1 MSYAY
6 IRKAPFDLETHRVV
20 REQVGPEGPEGLL
33 VHLVFRRGEE
43 LEFIDVWDSEQDWE
57 RFQSERLGPAVQAA
71 QGDRGAPTAP
81 TASSSTS
88 STEIEV
94 VDLLVGATDAV
105 AALSIV

>member
-20 REQVGPEGPEGLL
+20 RDQLGPEAPEGLL

-57 RFQSERLGPAVQAA
+57 RFPAMFRRVPGDEPTRHPSKQRRAGPSSAC
-71 QGDRGAPTAP
+71 RGAA
-81 TASSSTS
+81 
-88 STEIEV
+88 
-94 VDLLVGATDAV
+94 
-105 AALSIV
+105 

>member
-20 REQVGPEGPEGLL
+20 REQVGPEVPEGLL

-57 RFQSERLGPAVQAA
+57 RFQSDRLGRAVQAA
-71 QGDRGAPTAP
+71 QGERGTAAAP
-81 TASSSTS
+81 TASSST
-88 STEIEV
+88 EIDV
-94 VDLLVGATDAV
+94 VDLLVGAAEAV

>member
-20 REQVGPEGPEGLL
+20 REQVGSEAPAGLL
-33 VHLVFRRGEE
+33 VHLVFRRGEQ

-71 QGDRGAPTAP
+71 QRDQAVAPAAA
-81 TASSSTS
+81 TASFSTQ
-88 STEIEV
+88 IEV
-94 VDLLVGATDAV
+94 VDLLVGSAEAV